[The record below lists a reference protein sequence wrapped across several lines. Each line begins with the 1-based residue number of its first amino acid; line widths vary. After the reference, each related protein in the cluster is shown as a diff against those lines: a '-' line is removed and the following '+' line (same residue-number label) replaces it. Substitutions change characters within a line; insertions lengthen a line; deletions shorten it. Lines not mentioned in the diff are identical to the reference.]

1 MQVLVYSS
9 VQSATRNRSTRFDV
23 PVALVLLPT
32 LSTKE
37 LKEDLLSANHSYK
50 IVFSLTIYLNR
61 SNAIFN
67 SID

>member
-9 VQSATRNRSTRFDV
+9 VQSATRNRSARFDV
-23 PVALVLLPT
+23 PVALVLLLT

-50 IVFSLTIYLNR
+50 FFFSFFNYLFKPIQRN
-61 SNAIFN
+61 I
-67 SID
+67 